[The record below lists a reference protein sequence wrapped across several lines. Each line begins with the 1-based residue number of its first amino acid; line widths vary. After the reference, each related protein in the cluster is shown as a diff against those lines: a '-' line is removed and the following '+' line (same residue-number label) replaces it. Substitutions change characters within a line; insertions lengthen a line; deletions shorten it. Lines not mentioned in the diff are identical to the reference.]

1 MIKISDECNKILDSI
16 ASSMSEAFRVCDL
29 EMAPYYETATEFCDF
44 DGGTG
49 VAGTGGTA
57 DGAATDPSS
66 KPYYKCTQH
75 IQVYLIFS
83 RKYLSNL
90 YEYIKFSF

>member
-1 MIKISDECNKILDSI
+1 
-16 ASSMSEAFRVCDL
+16 MSEAFRVCDL
-29 EMAPYYETATEFCDF
+29 EMAPYYETATEFCDI

-66 KPYYKCTQH
+66 KPYYKCTPH
-75 IQVYLIFS
+75 ILVYSCNL
-83 RKYLSNL
+83 LSDL
-90 YEYIKFSF
+90 YEYIYIIFI

>member
-1 MIKISDECNKILDSI
+1 
-16 ASSMSEAFRVCDL
+16 MSEAFRVCDL
-29 EMAPYYETATEFCDF
+29 EMAPYYETATEFCDI

-66 KPYYKCTQH
+66 KPYYEYTPH
-75 IQVYLIFS
+75 ILVYLS
-83 RKYLSNL
+83 CNLLSDL
-90 YEYIKFSF
+90 YEYI